1 MLVVRIFAFLVV
13 LVLVLGAAVAVQN
26 QALLVPRVAFLEAAL
41 HGPARTASDDCTYLG
56 IKGLQ
61 AVARTGPSCS
71 LLMEGSWQQDG
82 FWSRAEASAR
92 AHARGAEPSAD
103 D

>member
-26 QALLVPRVAFLEAAL
+26 QALLVPRVGFVEAAAI
-41 HGPARTASDDCTYLG
+41 GPRTASTDCTYLG

-61 AVARTGPSCS
+61 SVPRTGPSCS
-71 LLMEGSWQQDG
+71 LLMEGSWQQEG
-82 FWSRAEASAR
+82 FWTRAEAAAR
-92 AHARGAEPSAD
+92 TRARSAD
-103 D
+103 GE